1 MNKTDQAYQVLEAM
15 ITFQELAPGS
25 LLSERALMERTGYG
39 RTPVREALQRLAR
52 DRMVDIH
59 PNRGVFVADA
69 SIESQLR
76 LLEVRRSLEELA
88 VRLAT
93 HRAEQGQK
101 DAMLQLAEQLERF
114 DSDDIHAFGP
124 LLKQSHAL
132 IAAAAQNDFLS
143 VAMAPLQ
150 GLSRRFWFAN
160 LRDRAEDIR
169 AGADRHCAIL
179 RAVHHGDPDQAA
191 QASRQLNDYLVEFT
205 HRTLHNR

>member
-1 MNKTDQAYQVLEAM
+1 MNKTDQAYQALEKM
-15 ITFQELAPGS
+15 ITFQELPPGS

-52 DRMVDIH
+52 ERMVDIH

-88 VRLAT
+88 VRLAAQ
-93 HRAEQGQK
+93 RAQPPQRA
-101 DAMLQLAEQLERF
+101 AMLELAGQLQEFTGADAHE
-114 DSDDIHAFGP
+114 FGP
-124 LLKQSHAL
+124 LLKESHAL
-132 IAAAAQNDFLS
+132 VAAAAGNDFLS

-160 LRDRAEDIR
+160 LRDPAREIR
-169 AGADRHCAIL
+169 AGADRHQDVL
-179 RAVHHGDPDQAA
+179 RAVHAGDAEAA
-191 QASRQLNDYLVEFT
+191 ARASLALNDYLVDFT
-205 HRTLHNR
+205 HRTLHT